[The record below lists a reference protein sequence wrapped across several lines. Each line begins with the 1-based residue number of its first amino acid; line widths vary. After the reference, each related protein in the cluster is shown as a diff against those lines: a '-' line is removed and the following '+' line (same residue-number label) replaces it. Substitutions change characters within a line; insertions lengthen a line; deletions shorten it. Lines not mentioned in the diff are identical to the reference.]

1 MTILL
6 DKTSQTCQ
14 ARKTM
19 LCCMRFMTP
28 FMIFAAK
35 YLVYILIAAAIVFVF
50 FQKREI
56 QKRMIFFGVI
66 SLPITYILAKIAG
79 KLFYDP
85 RPFVSSHI
93 APLIPHAPTNGFPS
107 DHALI
112 SFAVAW
118 IVFLHNKKL
127 GTVFLLFALL
137 IGVARV
143 YVRVHSPI
151 DIIGS
156 FAISFA
162 VAFLTEY
169 ALKSWVFKKNVS

>member
-1 MTILL
+1 
-6 DKTSQTCQ
+6 
-14 ARKTM
+14 
-19 LCCMRFMTP
+19 MTP

-35 YLVYILIAAAIVFVF
+35 YLVYLLIIAAIAFVF
-50 FQKREI
+50 FQRKEI
-56 QKRMIFFGVI
+56 QKRMLVFGII

-85 RPFVSSHI
+85 RPFVTSHI
-93 APLIPHAPTNGFPS
+93 VPLIPHAPTNGFPS

-127 GTVFLLFALL
+127 GIVFLLVALL
-137 IGVARV
+137 IGIARV
-143 YVRVHSPI
+143 NVRVHSPI
-151 DIIGS
+151 DIVGS
-156 FAISFA
+156 FAISLT

-169 ALKSWVFKKNVS
+169 ALKLWIFRKNNI